1 MTCHL
6 GPQPPTPPMHT
17 ELSAEGGGKQGP
29 PTRQPAP
36 PPQCRASSRQAQRRE
51 PPSHPPP
58 GGTYQMHSLRGAV
71 QSPRASVSPPAKW
84 GLSELSL
91 EQHLTHAEFSGDI
104 WARGCGYHCAHSSPL
119 GPATSIAKGRFKD
132 TLCLGHLRELPG
144 GLPTPSAGDE
154 KGPVNP
160 LPSAG
165 LGLGC
170 PPSVPCGLVSKT
182 EAADYH
188 GPAGGA
194 SQHRW

>member
-1 MTCHL
+1 MEVSRA
-6 GPQPPTPPMHT
+6 PR
-17 ELSAEGGGKQGP
+17 QGNP
-29 PTRQPAP
+29 LPRLNA
-36 PPQCRASSRQAQRRE
+36 E
-51 PPSHPPP
+51 PPLARHRGENPPAIPPP

-91 EQHLTHAEFSGDI
+91 EQRLTHAEFSGDI